1 MTKDAWW
8 RWGWDLTVG
17 LRVKKG
23 VMTRWGT
30 RVPLLT
36 VILFGGLLL
45 DGCVA
50 EPVPPP
56 TVSATGGQSVNSSA
70 TSTVVPSSSGSSAA
84 TGLASSWDERIEQ
97 LLGVY
102 GVSTFEKDVLSDHIV
117 TVDEYREAQ
126 GLFVGCM
133 AGLEWT
139 VVVTDTGYEMT
150 STTRSSTTGVDPGD
164 VQQCM
169 RGTLGYV
176 EPVYLGMIDDP
187 HGLGW
192 AGLVRVCYAA
202 RHVPD
207 GEGLSDPEFAS
218 MIDDPQYRPSS
229 PDAAVC
235 YWDSTGAL
243 GIGADVAETLE
254 VNKHSR

>member
-1 MTKDAWW
+1 MN
-8 RWGWDLTVG
+8 GC
-17 LRVKKG
+17 
-23 VMTRWGT
+23 GT
-30 RVPLLT
+30 RVPFLT
-36 VILFGGLLL
+36 VVLFGSLLL

-50 EPVPPP
+50 EPVAPPA
-56 TVSATGGQSVNSSA
+56 VSASGGQSVTSSSS
-70 TSTVVPSSSGSSAA
+70 STVFPSSSGSSGV
-84 TGLASSWDERIEQ
+84 TVLASSWDERIEQ

-117 TVDEYREAQ
+117 TLDEYREAQ

-133 AGLEWT
+133 AGLGWT
-139 VVVTDTGYEMT
+139 VVVTDAGYEMT
-150 STTRSSTTGVDPGD
+150 STTRSRTTGVDPDD
-164 VQQCM
+164 VQRCI

-187 HGLGW
+187 RGLGW

-202 RHVPD
+202 RLVPD

-218 MIDDPQYRPSS
+218 MLDDPEYRPSS

-235 YWDSTGAL
+235 YWDPTGAL
-243 GIGADVAETLE
+243 GIGADAAETLE
-254 VNKHSR
+254 VNKGPE